1 MPKTVIAISEYRN
14 LPLAQLQESPTNP
27 RRRFDERAL
36 QELAASFTTQG
47 ILQPLLVRALDDNKY
62 EVVAGA
68 RRFRAAQL
76 APLKEVPVRVV
87 DLSDAAVRES
97 QLTENLLR
105 EDVHPYEEALALSGL
120 LHLEGANYDVSSIAS
135 RLGKSPAYILQRIRL
150 TELVPSI
157 AEAFLADRIG
167 VGHALE
173 IAKLPHA
180 QQQVAFDAAFRTMWN
195 GGQESRVTLPLR
207 DFTAWIEQNILLSL
221 DRVPF
226 DKADRTLVPEAGSC
240 ADCPKRTGFNTLL
253 FGEMS
258 QRDQCSDA
266 ACYNNKLGKFVER
279 QIAAKPKLVQIAT
292 AYGGRSEGA
301 VLPRN
306 RYISLQLT
314 NPAKAKQPLSP
325 SQKPCKHMAE
335 AIVVDGAERGH
346 TAKICAESSCTV
358 HFPQRSDRPTPDQLA
373 KEREQRRRELEKR
386 KFETTIRHRVLAE
399 VLKKV
404 SAPLDRADLV
414 LIANAMLERTEPLR
428 REALARRHKMV
439 EASSKEVTYPD
450 VQKGLARLLRQSDE
464 NGLSKLI
471 VEIILLGRVDS
482 PSQEGADELLNAAR
496 LHRVDVGKVRSTV
509 TAELAAKQAKATAKQ
524 KHIAGKTAKTRKA
537 A

>member
-1 MPKTVIAISEYRN
+1 MSKAVVSEYRN

-27 RRRFDERAL
+27 RRRFEERAL

-47 ILQPLLVRALDDNKY
+47 ILQPLLVRSVEDGKY

-76 APLKEVPVRVV
+76 ATLKEVPVRVV
-87 DLSDAAVRES
+87 ELSDAAVRES

-150 TELVPSI
+150 TELIPPI

-180 QQQVAFDAAFRTMWN
+180 QQQVAFDAAFRAVWS
-195 GGQESRVTLPLR
+195 GGKESRVVLPLR

-221 DRVPF
+221 DSVPF
-226 DKADRTLVPEAGSC
+226 DKNDRTLVPEAGSC
-240 ADCPKRTGFNTLL
+240 AECPKRTGFNTLL
-253 FGEMS
+253 FGELS
-258 QRDQCSDA
+258 QHDRCSDA
-266 ACYNNKLGKFVER
+266 QCFNGKISSSIAR
-279 QIAAKPKLVQIAT
+279 QIQRKPKLIQIAT
-292 AYGGRSEGA
+292 AHGTRGEGA
-301 VLPRN
+301 ALPRN
-306 RYISLQLT
+306 RYVPLQLT
-314 NPAKAKQPLSP
+314 NPAKSKHPLSP
-325 SQKPCKHMAE
+325 SQKPCRHMAE

-346 TAKICAESSCTV
+346 TAKVCAEPSCTV
-358 HFPQRSDRPTPDQLA
+358 HFPQRSDKPTPEQLA
-373 KEREQRRRELEKR
+373 KEREQHRRELEKS
-386 KFETTIRHRVLAE
+386 KLEITMRHRTLAE

-404 SAPLDRADLV
+404 SAPLDRGDLV
-414 LIANAMLERTEPLR
+414 LTANTLLERTEPLR

-439 EASSKEVTYPD
+439 EGSSTEVTYPE
-450 VQKGLARLLRQSDE
+450 VQKGLARLLRQLDE
-464 NGLSKLI
+464 SGLSKLI
-471 VEIILLGRVDS
+471 VEIVLLGSVDS
-482 PSQEGADELLNAAR
+482 PSPEGADELLNSAR
-496 LHRVDVGKVRSTV
+496 QHRVDTAKIRTTV
-509 TAELAAKQAKATAKQ
+509 VAELTAKQAKTVAKQ
-524 KHIAGKTAKTRKA
+524 KQGGRKSLPKADKA